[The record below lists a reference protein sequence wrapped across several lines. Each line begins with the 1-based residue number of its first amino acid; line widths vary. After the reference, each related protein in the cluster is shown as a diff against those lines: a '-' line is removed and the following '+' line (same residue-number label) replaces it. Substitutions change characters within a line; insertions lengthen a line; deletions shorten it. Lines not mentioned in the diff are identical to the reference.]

1 MTNIGRLIHL
11 KTLYLALLISI
22 NSGCSGKSPHHM
34 EMEGDESRSLF
45 NHESNRVAQY
55 RVVGVNNQGVNVT
68 EVFGIRLGEEYTED
82 KYGGNLAVHDAV
94 SLNVNPNAWAWRR
107 SDPEIV
113 VVAFEPPQ
121 PNPLF
126 SEYLLLYDKQTRRI
140 LGVEGWAT
148 NSSRQCGS
156 LREKLIDV
164 LEEKY
169 SFQQEITGREDG
181 PKVGVTKDEIE
192 ITVGCDQ
199 LRLLYFDLK
208 PIVNTI
214 EIDASSL

>member
-1 MTNIGRLIHL
+1 MAG
-11 KTLYLALLISI
+11 
-22 NSGCSGKSPHHM
+22 
-34 EMEGDESRSLF
+34 EESQSLF

-55 RVVGVNNQGVNVT
+55 RVVGANNPGVNVT

-82 KYGGNLAVHDAV
+82 KYGGNLAVHDSV

-107 SDPEIV
+107 SDPEMV

-140 LGVEGWAT
+140 LGVEAWAA

-169 SFQQEITGREDG
+169 SFQQEIMGQEDG
-181 PKVGVTKDEIE
+181 PKMGITEDEIE